1 MAEFNKIKAANIK
14 TLKCDPGKKI
24 KKVSDGGGLF
34 LFIYPSSIKQWYF
47 HYKFNGRFRDLYLG
61 TWDKLTASDAREKRD
76 LCRKLISEKT
86 DPYVYFNQIK
96 ENNKR
101 NSCNTFRAI
110 TERWLKE
117 ARADISESTKEK
129 DIRYFKKDIFP
140 VIGDKPIKDITKDNI
155 LEIIRNIE
163 ARTTGSSN
171 ERVLY
176 RIKKVF
182 EFAVDLDICEKDPT
196 TSLKKHLRKP
206 IEKHYP
212 AITNNM
218 KEFAGFLNVLDSFES
233 KETPS
238 VFYCLKL
245 SVLVAARSDDIRNM
259 KWGQIDFDKKNWCY
273 TVNKIKKEFVC
284 PLSNQAIEILKTMK
298 ELTYRNSDSFVFPGI
313 KEPNRA
319 ISDGA
324 FHMFF
329 VRSGYQGKQ
338 TQHGFR
344 ATMQT
349 QLLELG
355 YPKDWTETALS
366 HNIAKYGGAY
376 DRAAY
381 VEPRRKMMQAWADY
395 LDEIK
400 KPGANLEALTKKYTF
415 RG

>member
-1 MAEFNKIKAANIK
+1 MSELNKLKAPNIK
-14 TLKCDPGKKI
+14 TLVCDPGKKV
-24 KKVSDGGGLF
+24 KKFSDGGGLY
-34 LFIYPSSIKQWYF
+34 LWVKPNNSKQWYF
-47 HYKFNGRFRDLYLG
+47 HYKYNGKPKDYYLG
-61 TWDKLTASDAREKRD
+61 TWPKLSALEARKKRE
-76 LCRKLISEKT
+76 LCQNLISEKT
-86 DPYVYFNQIK
+86 DPYLYFNQIK
-96 ENNKR
+96 ENNLK
-101 NSCNTFRAI
+101 NSQNTFKLIA
-110 TERWLKE
+110 EKWLNEVK
-117 ARADISESTKEK
+117 AKISESTYTRYVGYLNN
-129 DIRYFKKDIFP
+129 DILP
-140 VIGDKPIKDITKDNI
+140 VISNKPIKDITKNDV
-155 LEIIRNIE
+155 LEIIRNVEI
-163 ARTTGSSN
+163 RTIGDTN
-171 ERVLY
+171 ERVLVIIH
-176 RIKKVF
+176 RVF
-182 EFAVDLDICEKDPT
+182 EYAIDLDICEKDPT
-196 TSLKKHLRKP
+196 VSIKKHLRKP

-212 AITNNM
+212 AITDM
-218 KEFAGFLNVLDSFES
+218 KEFAEFLNVLDSFKS

-245 SVLVAARSDDIRNM
+245 SVLVAARSEDIRNM

-284 PLSNQAIEILKTMK
+284 PLSKQAIEILKTMK

-338 TQHGFR
+338 SHHGFR

-355 YPKDWTETALS
+355 YPKDWTEIALS

-400 KPGANLEALTKKYTF
+400 KPGADIEAITKKYTF